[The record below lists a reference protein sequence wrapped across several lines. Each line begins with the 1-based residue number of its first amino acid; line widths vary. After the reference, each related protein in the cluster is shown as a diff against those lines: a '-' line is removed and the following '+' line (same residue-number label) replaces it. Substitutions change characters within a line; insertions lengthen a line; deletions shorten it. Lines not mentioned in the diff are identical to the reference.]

1 MTFVMTNS
9 ITRSSVRAAAPLSP
23 ESARME
29 AQCSQR
35 GMFVGIP
42 EHPGARG
49 GREARTVHG
58 LAGGGVQGARKAP
71 LGPYRELGRGA
82 APTQA

>member
-9 ITRSSVRAAAPLSP
+9 ITRSIVRAAAPPP

-35 GMFVGIP
+35 GIFVGIP

>member
-9 ITRSSVRAAAPLSP
+9 ITRSSVRAAAPPP

-42 EHPGARG
+42 EHPVAWG
-49 GREARTVHG
+49 GREARARAHM
-58 LAGGGVQGARKAP
+58 GVLFRAEVAHLFG
-71 LGPYRELGRGA
+71 GRG
-82 APTQA
+82 